1 VRAWLAAMTIVA
13 VAGSAFVGRAADNF
27 ISEYKFGLL
36 LHDAGLFGSRKEHG
50 ADGNFEVLFESPG
63 FLRWIWSPRPHLGV
77 EISTAQQTNKAYI
90 GLSWTWVPFENVF
103 FGLSLGGAV
112 HDGFLSTQQTDRK
125 ELGTRFL
132 FRESLEAGFI
142 FRQRHSISVLFDH
155 VSNAKIGKNNDGMDS
170 LGLRYGYRF

>member
-1 VRAWLAAMTIVA
+1 VRAWLAALVMAA
-13 VAGSAFVGRAADNF
+13 VAGNATGVRAADDF

-36 LHDAGLFGSRKEHG
+36 LHDAGLFGHRKEQG
-50 ADGNFEVLFESPG
+50 ADGNFEVLFESPS

-77 EISTAQQTNKAYI
+77 EISTAQHTNKAYF
-90 GLSWTWVPFENVF
+90 GLSWTWVPFESVF
-103 FGLSLGGAV
+103 VGLSLGGAV
-112 HDGFLSTQQTDRK
+112 HDGFLSTTRTNRK

-142 FRQRHSISVLFDH
+142 FKQRHSISVLFDH
-155 VSNAKIGKNNDGMDS
+155 ASNAKIGKNNDGMDS